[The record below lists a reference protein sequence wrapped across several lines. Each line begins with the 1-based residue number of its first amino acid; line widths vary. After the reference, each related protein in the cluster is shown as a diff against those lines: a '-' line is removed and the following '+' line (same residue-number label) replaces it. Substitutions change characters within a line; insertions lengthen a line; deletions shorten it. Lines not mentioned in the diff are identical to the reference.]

1 MLYAVCGPFENCAF
15 ILYMIRNQSLGR
27 GQFSS
32 GGVGGGGVDERVV
45 LFAHSAAAVTVY
57 AHSVLDVLVKRK

>member
-32 GGVGGGGVDERVV
+32 GGGGGVHERVV
-45 LFAHSAAAVTVY
+45 LFAHSAVTVTVY